1 MHNLNH
7 SEYVQ
12 HTFTFLL
19 LNNFV
24 VMHFDVY
31 YCVLVSGEKDE
42 PNVTSFVL
50 SVKKVRS
57 SVIRDSC
64 SILP

>member
-1 MHNLNH
+1 MHNLNQ

-24 VMHFDVY
+24 VMHLDVY

-50 SVKKVRS
+50 SV
-57 SVIRDSC
+57 
-64 SILP
+64 

>member
-1 MHNLNH
+1 MCWYLSTIQLLH

-12 HTFTFLL
+12 HTLTLL

-24 VMHFDVY
+24 VLPFDGC

-50 SVKKVRS
+50 SV
-57 SVIRDSC
+57 
-64 SILP
+64 